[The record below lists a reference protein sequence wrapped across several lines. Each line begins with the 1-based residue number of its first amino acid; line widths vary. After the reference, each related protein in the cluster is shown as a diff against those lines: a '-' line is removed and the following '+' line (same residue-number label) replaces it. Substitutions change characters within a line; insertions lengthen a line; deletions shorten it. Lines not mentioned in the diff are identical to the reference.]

1 MRRARIAPSL
11 LSCDLSRLRE
21 EIASVEAAGADL
33 LHLDVMDGVFVPN
46 LTFGPVLCA
55 AARRVT
61 GLPIEAHLM
70 VADADSL
77 IEPFVRAGA
86 THVSVHVEA
95 LIHLHRTL
103 DRIRELGAS
112 PGIAVNPTTSLATLD
127 EVLPH
132 VDFVLAMTVDPGF
145 GGQRFIAATRDKLA
159 RLAALRDERA
169 PHLQLAVDG
178 GVDADNASGLRSLGI
193 DVLVAGTAVFAA
205 ADRLQAIRA
214 LRGEES

>member
-1 MRRARIAPSL
+1 MSRVKIAPSL
-11 LSCDLSRLRE
+11 LSSDVSRLRD

-46 LTFGPVLCA
+46 LTFGPILCQ

-70 VADADSL
+70 VVNADAL

-86 THVSVHVEA
+86 TRVSVHVEA

-112 PGIAVNPTTSLATLD
+112 PGIALNPTTSLAALD

-132 VDFVLAMTVDPGF
+132 VDFVLAMTVSPGF

-169 PHLQLAVDG
+169 PRLELAVDG
-178 GVDADNASGLRSLGI
+178 GVDAANAGELRRLGV
-193 DVLVAGTAVFAA
+193 DMLVAGTAVFGV
-205 ADRLQAIRA
+205 ADRGRAIAA